1 MAARTLAQVSPDSPD
16 LVPTML
22 AELNS
27 ANVAARRGACL
38 VLGGFGP
45 VAKST
50 IPALTQALGDED
62 QGARDNADRALRAI
76 ELSTNGPPAHLF

>member
-1 MAARTLAQVSPDSPD
+1 AKVNPDSPD

-27 ANVAARRGACL
+27 ANVVARRGACL
-38 VLGGFGP
+38 VLGGLGP

-50 IPALTQALGDED
+50 IPALTQTLGDED
-62 QGARDNADRALRAI
+62 KGVRDNADRALRAI
-76 ELSTNGPPAHLF
+76 ELSTNPPPAHLF